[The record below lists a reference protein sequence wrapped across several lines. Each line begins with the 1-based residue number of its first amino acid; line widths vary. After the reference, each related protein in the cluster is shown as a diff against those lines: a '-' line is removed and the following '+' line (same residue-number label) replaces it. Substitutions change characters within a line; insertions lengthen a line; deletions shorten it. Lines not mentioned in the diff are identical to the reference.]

1 MHQPPPAP
9 AYGRPPA
16 EAALNPFSAAI
27 QRRADARPIEVFDLS
42 EWGFFL
48 PIERNPPRVGI
59 RVPTKYEQDCARAEA
74 VKYVEALAAGADS
87 LKGDDGILRDALAGF
102 IAYETCREMRETAE
116 GSGQWEPTGAP
127 AFMGP
132 KWLCQRV
139 EPERIAV
146 LINLLNE
153 VRAKHA
159 PSPTEID
166 DSTVEAYASL
176 CSTAD
181 EPEYRMAGLSREYL
195 CQLVILASVKLARE
209 RAGWDA
215 ERAAL
220 VARVAELEAAAAAG
234 AGAP

>member
-9 AYGRPPA
+9 AYGRPAA
-16 EAALNPFSAAI
+16 EAPLNPFSAAI
-27 QRRADARPIEVFDLS
+27 QRRADARPVECFDLA
-42 EWGFFL
+42 EFGFFL
-48 PIERNPPRVGI
+48 PLEKNPPRVGI

-74 VKYVEALAAGADS
+74 TKYVEALAQGTET
-87 LKGDDGILRDALAGF
+87 LKGSEDLTRDALAGF

-116 GSGQWEPTGAP
+116 GSGVWEPTGSP

-176 CSTAD
+176 CATAD

-195 CQLVILASVKLARE
+195 CQLAVLLSVKLARE
-209 RAGWDA
+209 RAEA
-215 ERAAL
+215 AAREEEIASLRARLA
-220 VARVAELEAAAAAG
+220 VLEAAAAG
-234 AGAP
+234 SP